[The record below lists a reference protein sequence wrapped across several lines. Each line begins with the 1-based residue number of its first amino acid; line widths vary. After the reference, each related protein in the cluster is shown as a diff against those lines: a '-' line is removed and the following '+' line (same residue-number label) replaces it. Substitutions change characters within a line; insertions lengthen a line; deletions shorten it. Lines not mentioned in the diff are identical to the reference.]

1 MFFHSGQCPV
11 SYFMIIFKIT
21 YLLVGF
27 SRTARAT
34 LRAESLQRRTI
45 ATPLYWTSTEF
56 TAAQHMRIYNF
67 AKLDRLVILV
77 MQEIICS
84 FVFKRSWRSWWH
96 FTSISYGNNFFCGS
110 ILFCCLVFCCFI
122 VSKRVVFPT
131 LTNFSM
137 CSLQMT
143 NGLNKSFVESILLHQ
158 LHIKNIK
165 RNENH

>member
-11 SYFMIIFKIT
+11 SYFMIILKIT

-34 LRAESLQRRTI
+34 LRAEPLQRRTI

-67 AKLDRLVILV
+67 AKFDRLVILV

-96 FTSISYGNNFFCGS
+96 FAGISHGNNFFCGS
-110 ILFCCLVFCCFI
+110 ILFCCLVFYYFI

-137 CSLQMT
+137 CSLKMT
-143 NGLNKSFVESILLHQ
+143 NGLNNSFVESILLHQ